1 MNLQELEE
9 YRDKLKRQQAAV
21 SISFPLSVFHTNS
34 NPKAHK
40 HNMVSDHVSVCY
52 DHFCLVLVNISN
64 LQIVLCNFFKSSF
77 VFHFIVL
84 FDMETPNCFCSSAE
98 GVARD
103 F

>member
-1 MNLQELEE
+1 
-9 YRDKLKRQQAAV
+9 
-21 SISFPLSVFHTNS
+21 
-34 NPKAHK
+34 
-40 HNMVSDHVSVCY
+40 MVSDHVSVRY

-103 F
+103 FKKRKKVLPGAICKLVVQLIVLRVCVCVC